1 MTQQDYQPQS
11 GMEGEVR
18 LPQGVPDETRYTMP
32 PTAAG
37 GQGMWRN
44 DGVAGMPAMDAGMTG
59 MNDMGGMGG
68 MDGMT
73 GMGSMTGMGTEPGQ
87 MPPEGMGGM
96 AAPRTRS
103 SVAQSQRMKNPL
115 DMAATHSP
123 ADTREAYL
131 ASLRSLLHRNVG
143 YFVVATFLMGTQQAV
158 TWQGILHSVGSDYLV
173 IYQPNYNRYV
183 SCDLYAVK
191 FVQFHDTKDIPYCS
205 TNWTLGAQSN
215 W

>member
-1 MTQQDYQPQS
+1 MTQQEYQSQS

-18 LPQGVPDETRYTMP
+18 LPQGTPDETRYTMP
-32 PTAAG
+32 PDAG
-37 GQGMWRN
+37 TGQGGWT
-44 DGVAGMPAMDAGMTG
+44 AE
-59 MNDMGGMGG
+59 GMGG
-68 MDGMT
+68 MNT
-73 GMGSMTGMGTEPGQ
+73 GMNGMNAGMSGMSGMSGMEMERFPLPGQ
-87 MPPEGMGGM
+87 TPPEGMGG
-96 AAPRTRS
+96 
-103 SVAQSQRMKNPL
+103 SVPGGRPQFTVPQSQRMKNPL

-123 ADTREAYL
+123 SDTRESYL

-143 YFVVATFLMGTQQAV
+143 YFVVATFLVGTQQAV

-191 FVQFHDTKDIPYCS
+191 FVQFHDTKDVPYCS
-205 TNWTLGAQSN
+205 TNWSLGAQSN

>member
-1 MTQQDYQPQS
+1 MTQQAYQPQN

-18 LPQGVPDETRYTMP
+18 VPQGTPDETRYTMP
-32 PTAAG
+32 PDVTVGQDMWMNG
-37 GQGMWRN
+37 G
-44 DGVAGMPAMDAGMTG
+44 TG
-59 MNDMGGMGG
+59 M
-68 MDGMT
+68 
-73 GMGSMTGMGTEPGQ
+73 EVVPIPGQ
-87 MPPEGMGGM
+87 TVPPEGMGGT
-96 AAPRTRS
+96 APAGRTRS
-103 SVAQSQRMKNPL
+103 TVSQSQRMKNPL

-143 YFVVATFLMGTQQAV
+143 YFVVATFLIGTQQAV
-158 TWQGILHSVGSDYLV
+158 TWQGILHSVGSDYMV
-173 IYQPNYNRYV
+173 IYQPTYNRYV

-205 TNWTLGAQSN
+205 SNWSLGAQSN